1 MPSASSEA
9 SKVDCLRDQVQR
21 LVAEA
26 GHPVRSVVVNAE
38 AVYDVDTTGLAVLAR
53 VRTSV
58 RDLMRRTGLED
69 RIGGQNFHLTVAR
82 PSARRRGSGSPFG
95 AYRLGD
101 PVARIVGGGVG
112 VAGGRAGGGAA
123 AAGAD
128 QDLQDGQEQDHEQ
141 QGPDQP
147 GE

>member
-1 MPSASSEA
+1 MQSASSEA
-9 SKVDCLRDQVQR
+9 SKVDCLRDQVRR

-69 RIGGQNFHLTVAR
+69 RIGAQNFHLTVAEAV
-82 PSARRRGSGSPFG
+82 SAQTGVRVSVRGLP
-95 AYRLGD
+95 
-101 PVARIVGGGVG
+101 AR
-112 VAGGRAGGGAA
+112 
-123 AAGAD
+123 
-128 QDLQDGQEQDHEQ
+128 
-141 QGPDQP
+141 
-147 GE
+147 